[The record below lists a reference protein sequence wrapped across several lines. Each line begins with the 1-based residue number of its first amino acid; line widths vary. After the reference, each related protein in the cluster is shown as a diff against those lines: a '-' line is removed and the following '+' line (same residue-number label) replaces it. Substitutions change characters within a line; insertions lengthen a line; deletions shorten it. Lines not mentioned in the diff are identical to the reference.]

1 MKLSE
6 KLYELRASSESLGGG
21 VFVDMRPVDFRD
33 LLREAAAMARK
44 VEGATV
50 GRRYTRSKDDWLV
63 TPDEDGGVTFP
74 YQRVRIMPIED
85 QEVTDEG

>member
-33 LLREAAAMARK
+33 LLREAATLVRK
-44 VEGATV
+44 VESATV
-50 GRRYTRSKDDWLV
+50 GRRYTRTENDWLV

-74 YQRVRIMPIED
+74 YQRVRIMPIEN
-85 QEVTDEG
+85 QEVTDED

>member
-6 KLYELRASSESLGGG
+6 RLEALLTRMTNGHVIALQCMEFIRDHGPALAEL
-21 VFVDMRPVDFRD
+21 
-33 LLREAAAMARK
+33 ARK
-44 VEGATV
+44 VEGATI
-50 GRRYTRSKDDWLV
+50 GRRYARSKNDWIV

-85 QEVTDEG
+85 QEVTGED

>member
-6 KLYELRASSESLGGG
+6 KLYELRASGESLGSG
-21 VFVDMRPVDFRD
+21 VYVDMRPTDFRD
-33 LLREAAAMARK
+33 LLLKAAALARK
-44 VEGATV
+44 VEGATI
-50 GRRYTRSKDDWLV
+50 GRRYARSKNDWIV

-85 QEVTDEG
+85 QEVTGED